1 MENNVIQA
9 EGVEKEY
16 SNPILIDLKN
26 ATSFSKDINIS
37 LPAGVVAGSPRL
49 VVTAIGKYTHA
60 KRIIM
65 FLRKVKSMQR
75 SGTEAIRAQLQ
86 HSKPKREIANITS
99 SQHTMITYG
108 ATE

>member
-26 ATSFSKDINIS
+26 TTSFSKDINIS

-65 FLRKVKSMQR
+65 FLRKLK
-75 SGTEAIRAQLQ
+75 
-86 HSKPKREIANITS
+86 
-99 SQHTMITYG
+99 MITYG
-108 ATE
+108 QPSDELFPKRWPLSN